1 MDTSTFN
8 KGVQILLKRMESN
21 PEEFI
26 NGSKWNTIVDNV
38 RKKVYRFITQEEA
51 TAVDNKLMEL
61 EAQRF
66 TNTVMSTLLKQDGP
80 PPVSVGIPTED
91 FLSELQLSNGGFS
104 GVTLPSIT
112 T

>member
-21 PEEFI
+21 PEEFM
-26 NGSKWNTIVDNV
+26 SDVKWNAIVEHV
-38 RKKVYRFITQEEA
+38 RKKAYRFITEEEA

-104 GVTLPSIT
+104 GLTSLSIT
-112 T
+112 K